1 LAEFNPETR
10 VSDTQ
15 LQSNLGDSRGTGPNQ
30 SFEALFSGIG
40 DAVTAGVTSADTFVQ
55 NKIEDDARYGFEST
69 NDEMNLT
76 PDTMPVELARSSKG
90 LEGLRNAHL
99 QGKVTQEYYHGRL
112 AATLK
117 GLRTRYPGYE
127 KQVDA
132 IVQNVTG
139 ERPANA
145 YRDALF
151 ANVEAQNQA
160 IASTANKWD
169 QWTSQKENSEVLGV
183 LFPDYF
189 TNQEKYASDEAKA
202 NIKSQVSQ
210 YQGRTR
216 IAEDV
221 VKLQNADKTVA
232 KPQVGK
238 LFGTVVNAH
247 IVGGSE
253 AAGIDQPN
261 VQSMMTKALADGKV
275 DQNEKEGLI
284 GVLAQIR
291 ASATSDIRKRAANA
305 SWGSN
310 FTAGEINEEVKNA
323 MAPLDEMEAM
333 ITSDNLSGAA
343 QVAARNKALTDQATA
358 DIYQKFPEV
367 LTAGAL
373 KNVSQVGADTL
384 INEVIEKNG
393 GGMSFLNKTLGKDFS
408 SAVTGGQM
416 TMTKVVD
423 AVTGASGKTGKEK
436 EQLLSS
442 VLDSSIAVIA
452 APTADQ
458 SIVKQTVQNVYGDDL
473 DSVWKVVDDSTGA
486 KGLSQ
491 RARLYNKMFNPTIT
505 KQITALG
512 DAQALQTYTAAALDK
527 FQQIPE
533 FRRAGS
539 TLNEAI
545 EWNKYAR
552 VSYDTEKNRLVVQ
565 VNKEALGNQGF
576 FQRAD
581 QNSWKG
587 ELVKGVDA
595 FNQALTTMAPIIEA
609 NGGDETE
616 GVQNLAKQLALNLQG
631 EHKEGFFW
639 YMNDALSALG
649 APANQAESDRKTKTD
664 PDQTGTWEDIGAGN
678 AAGGR
683 VQDQPGDLVGDTLKS
698 NYAPEGAP
706 TSDTAATQA
715 IANQTDPSNWEN
727 IGAEQTA
734 DLPQGD
740 ISFMMKDG
748 ENLKQAASGSF
759 TGDASK
765 FIGETDPMKIA
776 SSFSGLTETKDAKV
790 IASFIKKASG
800 IDINPADTAWC
811 AAFVN
816 GVLGASGGTGTG
828 KLNAR
833 SFLNW
838 GVPVTKPSQGDVV
851 VFERGSAASG
861 KGHVGF
867 FIGTEMKDGK
877 QYIKVLGGNQSDSV
891 KESSY
896 PADKLLGYRR
906 ANS

>member
-1 LAEFNPETR
+1 MAEFNPNAQ

-40 DAVTAGVTSADTFVQ
+40 DAVNAGVSTADTFVQ
-55 NKIEDDARYGFEST
+55 NKIEDEARYGFEST

-76 PDTMPVELARSSKG
+76 NDTVPAELTRSAGG
-90 LEGLRNAHL
+90 LQKLAMAQM
-99 QGKVTQEYYHGRL
+99 QGKVTQEYYYSRL
-112 AATLK
+112 SATLK

-127 KQVDA
+127 KQVDE

-139 ERPANA
+139 TRPANA

-151 ANVEAQNQA
+151 QNIQNTEQA
-160 IASTANKWD
+160 LATGANKWD

-189 TNQEKYASDEAKA
+189 TNQEKYASEEAKA
-202 NIKSQVSQ
+202 NIRSQVSQ

-216 IAEDV
+216 IAEDT
-221 VKLQNADKTVA
+221 VKLQSADKAVA

-238 LFGTVVNAH
+238 LFSTVVNGY

-284 GVLAQIR
+284 GVIAQIR
-291 ASATSDIRKRAANA
+291 ASATGDIRKRSANA
-305 SWGSN
+305 AWGSN
-310 FTAGEINEEVKNA
+310 FTAAEINEEVKNA
-323 MAPLDEMEAM
+323 LTPLDEMEAM

-343 QVAARNKALTDQATA
+343 QIAARNKALTDQATA
-358 DIYQKFPEV
+358 DIYEKFPEILV
-367 LTAGAL
+367 AGAI

-384 INEVIEKNG
+384 IDKVYEKSG

-416 TMTKVVD
+416 TMSKVVEG
-423 AVTGASGKTGKEK
+423 VTGASGKTGKEK

-442 VLDSSIAVIA
+442 VLDSATAVIA
-452 APTADQ
+452 APTADPA
-458 SIVKQTVQNVYGDDL
+458 IVKQTVQNVYSDDL
-473 DSVWKVVDDSTGA
+473 DAVWKVVDDSTGS

-505 KQITALG
+505 KQIAALG
-512 DAQALQTYTAAALDK
+512 DAEAIRTYTAAAMDK

-552 VSYDTEKNRLVVQ
+552 VNYDPEKNRLVVQ

-576 FQRAD
+576 FQRGD
-581 QNSWKG
+581 QNLWKG

-616 GVQNLAKQLALNLQG
+616 GVQQLAKNLALNLQG
-631 EHKEGFFW
+631 EHKEGFYW
-639 YMNDALSALG
+639 YINDALGALG
-649 APANQAESDRKTKTD
+649 AGANETEGDRKTKTD
-664 PDQTGTWEDIGAGN
+664 PNQTGTWEDVGATN
-678 AAGGR
+678 TDDSED
-683 VQDQPGDLVGDTLKS
+683 VS
-698 NYAPEGAP
+698 WEMPEG
-706 TSDTAATQA
+706 
-715 IANQTDPSNWEN
+715 EN
-727 IGAEQTA
+727 IGGALA
-734 DLPQGD
+734 Y
-740 ISFMMKDG
+740 
-748 ENLKQAASGSF
+748 AS
-759 TGDASK
+759 TGDN
-765 FIGETDPMKIA
+765 TQ
-776 SSFSGLTETKDAKV
+776 SSPFDAVLRAGPGYTETRQSDGSVVRRTGARNWRNNNPGNIEYGKFAKSAGAV
-790 IASFIKKASG
+790 GSDGRFAVFPSYEAGREAKAKLLFESPGYRSKTIAGA
-800 IDINPADTAWC
+800 IDRYAPPFENNTNAYTNAVARAVGVSADTP
-811 AAFVN
+811 VSELTQEQR
-816 GVLGASGGTGTG
+816 VRM
-828 KLNAR
+828 LNAM
-833 SFLNW
+833 
-838 GVPVTKPSQGDVV
+838 
-851 VFERGSAASG
+851 ERVEGFKVGRETIVAG
-861 KGHVGF
+861 K
-867 FIGTEMKDGK
+867 
-877 QYIKVLGGNQSDSV
+877 
-891 KESSY
+891 
-896 PADKLLGYRR
+896 
-906 ANS
+906 